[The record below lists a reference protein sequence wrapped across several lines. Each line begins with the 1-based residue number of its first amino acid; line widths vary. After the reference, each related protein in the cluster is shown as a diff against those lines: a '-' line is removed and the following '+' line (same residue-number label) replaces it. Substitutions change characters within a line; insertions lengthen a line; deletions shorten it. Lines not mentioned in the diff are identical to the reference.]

1 MGNCTKGSATAADPP
16 TQKKNPTV
24 ENGANRDRITTND
37 QAILDIKGRVRK
49 LKNYEEKLAG

>member
-1 MGNCTKGSATAADPP
+1 MGVFKSKPKKQEPEKQQAAAT
-16 TQKKNPTV
+16 T
-24 ENGANRDRITTND
+24 NGANRDRITKND